1 MTGVMYKLNGIV
13 DRIKMLREAADVQR
27 IHTKRTIGEY
37 SNGHHT
43 FGMLAL
49 LRLLWP
55 EAPKELIWAII
66 EHDLPE
72 RLISDISSP
81 AINYGKF
88 VDKAKLAEAEESI
101 LAEIFDFH
109 FFPALE
115 GMDLLAY
122 RWLKGLDL
130 LDLYLFCKD
139 QRRLGNKNILQV
151 EHRCTE
157 VFKFRAKDF
166 PKEVLD
172 AFWSCFNDT
181 EWSDL
186 PDLGVVR

>member
-1 MTGVMYKLNGIV
+1 MTGVMYKLNGDV
-13 DRIKMLREAADVQR
+13 DKIKMLREAADVQR
-27 IHTKRTIGEY
+27 LHTKRTIGEY
-37 SNGHHT
+37 TNGHHT

-55 EAPKELIWAII
+55 EAPRELIWAII

-81 AINYGKF
+81 AINYGGF
-88 VDKAKLAEAEESI
+88 VNKDKLVEAEESI
-101 LAEIFDFH
+101 LAEIFTFH

-139 QRRLGNKNILQV
+139 QKRLGSKNLLQI
-151 EHRCTE
+151 EHRCME
-157 VFKFRAKDF
+157 VFKFRAADF
-166 PKEVLD
+166 PKEIIS
-172 AFWSCFNDT
+172 AFWACFNDT
-181 EWSDL
+181 EWLDL
-186 PDLGVVR
+186 PDLGVS